1 MKSMRAEKATAPK
14 TESSFA
20 KYRRCSRWAVAVCL
34 VGLPLLCCQLLLL
47 AHMEQLGLDRWYG
60 LYQTLSVLVMIASGI
75 GLVFILLMLRYAKC
89 PHCGKSVLS
98 KWWNYGRVKRILKC
112 QPVICPHCGQE
123 VETA

>member
-1 MKSMRAEKATAPK
+1 MRAEKATAPK

-34 VGLPLLCCQLLLL
+34 VALLLLCCQLLLL

-98 KWWNYGRVKRILKC
+98 KWWNYGRNKRILKC
-112 QPVICPHCGQE
+112 QPVICPDCGEE
-123 VETA
+123 VETD

>member
-1 MKSMRAEKATAPK
+1 MKAEKATAPK

-34 VGLPLLCCQLLLL
+34 VALLLLCCQLLLL

-98 KWWNYGRVKRILKC
+98 KWWNYGGAKRIGKR
-112 QPVICPHCGQE
+112 QPLICPHCGEE

>member
-1 MKSMRAEKATAPK
+1 MKAEKATAPK

-20 KYRRCSRWAVAVCL
+20 KYRRCSRWTVAVCL
-34 VGLPLLCCQLLLL
+34 VVLLLLCCQLLLL

-60 LYQTLSVLVMIASGI
+60 LYQALSVLVMIASGI

-98 KWWNYGRVKRILKC
+98 KWWNYGGAKRIGKC
-112 QPVICPHCGQE
+112 QPLICPHCGEE